1 MISTLPPA
9 VKSLFPK
16 ENIEFADSI
25 TKEESEK
32 TELQTTVCKRPYL
45 YRVLVQVFN
54 KHACFDEIGEMIE
67 AVKEKSPELAKRMR
81 VVLDGNCARLATLS
95 PEAIAYS
102 KKVVHFVTHV
112 MCSLTLGK
120 QFTVEKAEELHKE
133 FHALPAA
140 DQAALKKANPDIQ
153 F

>member
-25 TKEESEK
+25 TKEESE
-32 TELQTTVCKRPYL
+32 
-45 YRVLVQVFN
+45 VLKEVFN